1 MGHNCFLFLFF
12 AFTSFFRECF
22 NVYRVLACV
31 GTDEEESFWHGLIYI
46 YMANALTNFSFPF
59 RCV

>member
-46 YMANALTNFSFPF
+46 YG
-59 RCV
+59 